1 MSTYA
6 ESEREKAWQFAKQK
20 GWAVDEMIESP
31 TLRTAGPPDFLL
43 QYPSTF
49 ESILN
54 NQLPANV
61 VYSDDQVAAI
71 FDIQPVAPIHIV
83 SSSSSSSSSLLLLLL
98 LLLFPSSSF
107 PSSSSLPS
115 LLLLLLL
122 SSSSFITR

>member
-6 ESEREKAWQFAKQK
+6 ENEREKAWQFAKQK

-83 SSSSSSSSSLLLLLL
+83 SSSSLLLL

-107 PSSSSLPS
+107 PSSSSSPS
-115 LLLLLLL
+115 LL
-122 SSSSFITR
+122 SSSSSLASSSSSSSS